1 MSARECSNG
10 REGPVKAVL
19 LLTLVGV
26 LVSALLF
33 NVPSYAQ
40 SFVTG
45 TVVDEEGV
53 AVEGAKVSLWF
64 GRKHFTSVH
73 TDAEGFFELE
83 YESITRYNVSIYA
96 DDPSTPGVDYL
107 PVWMQFA
114 DLLEPGTV
122 VTLKPGASLLLE
134 GDIQFVVSNSIPE
147 NPLYAILEPDSGELM
162 MQYGVPIL
170 YGSHERGQSYFLDL
184 EPSHLIV
191 PAGEP
196 FMLEVNSSILG
207 PAGIEVYSFEVDE
220 LESGALGK
228 GELTS
233 LDIRSYSI
241 GFNLEIVSTL
251 LDEVRASLDYMGEKG
266 FYMVKERGTTETAE
280 GVFSDAQDLLAV
292 GRFVESFGFS
302 KMSYLDLAQ
311 VRDRI
316 INMQADA
323 TSSVYIIVAF
333 LALTSTTI
341 AFLLTNSDSTKIL
354 GSTAVYACFLAVLH
368 MAYPGS
374 ALVPFTGFLQAGV
387 ISIIGSLFLAILLP
401 RWMKGASRRGI
412 VPLRNILV
420 PIFSMAKRSIRRR
433 RLRFLLTLISITV
446 LVMSFVTLTS
456 FSETHDLLVRRVSSA
471 PAPVDGVLLRTAGYS
486 FETPEFLAEGGVSLE
501 WLIRQPE
508 VALASQKAEN
518 LPSIRPVTTLNGVR
532 IYGVVGF
539 DSALE
544 DEVLD
549 ISSVLEE
556 GQLPSVGGVVISE
569 DLRDTL
575 DVNVG
580 DTLLLGNRELVLE
593 GVFDDTSLWALR
605 DFDGSSYLPG
615 KEENM
620 NPPEERPLYHTVR
633 CETDEIVLLDLTT
646 AMSLP
651 LVRVSRIDVS
661 VNRGVDVGVFAE
673 RLALERGYWAWSAS
687 EAGVHVAL
695 MGSYL
700 EGKGLPLIVPWVIV
714 VLNVV
719 VTMLNSMYE
728 RKKEIH
734 ILSSVGLNPAQI
746 GTIFVAEASIIGLT
760 GGGIGYLMGM
770 VLYKGMSLFGVA
782 LEVEQKVSAFWS
794 LASIGIAM
802 TAVVMGAVASLRSS
816 TVITPSLQRRWS
828 ISGEREGA
836 FRPWEIMM
844 PVRLLPEQVPN
855 FKEYLLGELRAL
867 ETDMTKKTSMI
878 KVYEE
883 DKMVNISF
891 VYSST
896 SPTVGELYTRNT
908 LIITENGEK
917 EVEVKMSSVGER
929 QWSHEVGSMVR
940 MIIMRWSTS
949 QTRVIGLG
957 KD

>member
-10 REGPVKAVL
+10 REDPVKAL
-19 LLTLVGV
+19 LLLI
-26 LVSALLF
+26 LLSALASSLLF
-33 NVPSYAQ
+33 SIPSYSQ

-45 TVVDEEGV
+45 TVVDEDGV

-64 GRKHFTSVH
+64 GRKHFTSAL

-83 YESITRYNVSIYA
+83 YEAVTGYNVSVYA

-107 PVWMQFA
+107 PVWVQFA
-114 DLLEPGTV
+114 DLLEPGAV
-122 VTLKPGASLLLE
+122 ITLRPGASLLLE
-134 GDIQFVVSNSIPE
+134 GDVQFVFSNSIPE
-147 NPLYAILEPDSGELM
+147 NLLYAVLEPDSGGLM

-184 EPSHLIV
+184 ESSHLIV
-191 PAGEP
+191 PAGKP
-196 FMLEVNSSILG
+196 FILEVNSSILVVRM
-207 PAGIEVYSFEVDE
+207 EVYSFEVDE
-220 LESGALGK
+220 HRSRTLGK
-228 GELTS
+228 GELAS
-233 LDIRSYSI
+233 LDVRSYSI

-251 LDEVRASLDYMGEKG
+251 MDEVKARIDYMVEKG
-266 FYMVKERGTTETAE
+266 FYMVKERSTTATAE
-280 GVFSDAQDLLAV
+280 GAFSDAQSLLSA
-292 GRFVESFGFS
+292 GRYVESFGFS
-302 KMSYLDLAQ
+302 KMSYIDLAQ
-311 VRDRI
+311 VRARI

-323 TSSVYIIVAF
+323 TSSVYIIVVF

-341 AFLLTNSDSTKIL
+341 AFLLTNSDPTKIL
-354 GSTAVYACFLAVLH
+354 GSAAVYACFLAVLYV
-368 MAYPGS
+368 AYPGS
-374 ALVPFTGFLQAGV
+374 ALVPFMGFLQAGV
-387 ISIIGSLFLAILLP
+387 LSLIGSLFLAILLP
-401 RWMKGASRRGI
+401 RWMKGASRRGM

-456 FSETHDLLVRRVSSA
+456 FSETHDLLVRRISA
-471 PAPVDGVLLRTAGYS
+471 APTPVNGVLLRTAGYS
-486 FETPEFLAEGGVSLE
+486 FETPAFLPEGGVSLE

-508 VALASQKAEN
+508 VALASQKVEN

-539 DSALE
+539 DSDLE
-544 DEVLD
+544 DNVLGL
-549 ISSVLEE
+549 SSVLEE
-556 GQLPSVGGVVISE
+556 GQLPSEGGVVISE

-575 DVNVG
+575 DVDVG
-580 DTLLLGNRELVLE
+580 ETLLLGGMELVLE
-593 GVFDDTSLWALR
+593 GVFDDASIWALR
-605 DFDGSSYLPG
+605 DLDGSSYLPG
-615 KEENM
+615 KEENI
-620 NPPEERPLYHTVR
+620 NPPEEQPMYQIVR

-646 AMSLP
+646 AMNLP

-661 VNRGVDVGVFAE
+661 VNEGVDVGVLAE

-700 EGKGLPLIVPWVIV
+700 EGKGLPLIVPWTIV

-728 RKKEIH
+728 RRKEIH
-734 ILSSVGLNPAQI
+734 ILSSVGLNPSQI

-816 TVITPSLQRRWS
+816 TVITPSLQRRWR
-828 ISGEREGA
+828 ISGEKEGV
-836 FRPWEIMM
+836 FRPWEIAM
-844 PVRLLPEQVPN
+844 PVRLLPEQVPY
-855 FKEYLLGELRAL
+855 FKEYVLGELRAL

-878 KVYEE
+878 KVYE
-883 DKMVNISF
+883 DGKALNISF
-891 VYSST
+891 VYSSA

-917 EVEVKMSSVGER
+917 EVEVKMSSLGER

-949 QTRVIGLG
+949 QTRVIGSG